1 METEEQT
8 CFLPCSAIGE
18 VTSCRIET
26 FSALYVMMIM
36 MVIMVLRME
45 TLFFMET
52 KDKVMRVVDMVVD
65 MVVVEDMMSIA
76 TIVTMYIVGQV
87 MVKDIMVDKLI
98 PLIMSQ

>member
-1 METEEQT
+1 MLEEQKMETEEQT

-45 TLFFMET
+45 TLLYMET
-52 KDKVMRVVDMVVD
+52 KGDGHQGEGYGGGGRFD
-65 MVVVEDMMSIA
+65 EYCSH
-76 TIVTMYIVGQV
+76 G
-87 MVKDIMVDKLI
+87 
-98 PLIMSQ
+98 